1 MDYLMIVVNNLEKV
15 GIGAVLFLLAYVAN
29 MGLGAW
35 RNVKIEGYDF
45 DWKLILQSVAKFII
59 LGLCIAM
66 LSIATSLVPVYAT
79 YVGFEIAEDTLG
91 TIDSLVIIGSFLT
104 ATIRYIVDAI
114 SKIKDI
120 LGVS

>member
-1 MDYLMIVVNNLEKV
+1 MDYFMIVVNNLEKV

>member
-59 LGLCIAM
+59 LGLCITM